1 MKLRSKILLII
12 GVIINIFIWTNS
24 LLPASVS
31 SSQSGFV
38 ADILYPPFEDIV
50 ELNKFSQIIRKL
62 AHFTEFMFLGI
73 VFCLFYL
80 SIGKNKYYFITLIHG
95 LIVAIIDE
103 TIQLFIPGRAGL
115 ITDVLIDTSGVIF
128 GILLIVLTK
137 LIIYGKILKDNKKI
151 KGEQYGRK

>member
-12 GVIINIFIWTNS
+12 GIIINIFIWTNS
-24 LLPASVS
+24 LLPASLS

-38 ADILYPPFEDIV
+38 ADILYPPFEDIIEV
-50 ELNKFSQIIRKL
+50 NKFYQIIRKL
-62 AHFTEFMFLGI
+62 AHFTEFMLLGI
-73 VFCLFYL
+73 VFSLFYL

-115 ITDVLIDTSGVIF
+115 ITDVLIDTSGVLFGLFIIILINKIF
-128 GILLIVLTK
+128 
-137 LIIYGKILKDNKKI
+137 NKGVDIHYK
-151 KGEQYGRK
+151 K

>member
-12 GVIINIFIWTNS
+12 GIIINIFIWTNS

-38 ADILYPPFEDIV
+38 ADILYPPFEDIIEV
-50 ELNKFSQIIRKL
+50 NKFYQIIRKL
-62 AHFTEFMFLGI
+62 AHFTEFMLLGI
-73 VFCLFYL
+73 VFSLFYL

-115 ITDVLIDTSGVIF
+115 ITDVLIDTSGVLF
-128 GILLIVLTK
+128 GLLI
-137 LIIYGKILKDNKKI
+137 IIILSKIFNKEVDIHYK
-151 KGEQYGRK
+151 K

>member
-12 GVIINIFIWTNS
+12 GIIINIFIWTNS

-38 ADILYPPFEDIV
+38 ADILYPPFEDIIEV
-50 ELNKFSQIIRKL
+50 NKFYQIIRKL
-62 AHFTEFMFLGI
+62 AHFTEFMLLGI
-73 VFCLFYL
+73 VFSLFYL

-115 ITDVLIDTSGVIF
+115 ITDVLIDTSGVLFGLFIIILINKIF
-128 GILLIVLTK
+128 
-137 LIIYGKILKDNKKI
+137 NKGVDIHYK
-151 KGEQYGRK
+151 K

>member
-1 MKLRSKILLII
+1 MKLRSKVLLII
-12 GVIINIFIWTNS
+12 GIIINIFIWTNS

-38 ADILYPPFEDIV
+38 ADILYPPFEDIIEV
-50 ELNKFSQIIRKL
+50 NKFYQIIRKL
-62 AHFTEFMFLGI
+62 AHFTEFMLLGI
-73 VFCLFYL
+73 VFSLFYL

-115 ITDVLIDTSGVIF
+115 ITDVLIDTSGVLFGLFIIILINKIF
-128 GILLIVLTK
+128 
-137 LIIYGKILKDNKKI
+137 NKGVDIHYK
-151 KGEQYGRK
+151 K